1 MFVYVEY
8 RPSLKTAVVEHKRVR
23 CSPTESF
30 DPKDVND
37 FRRSRTY
44 YVRSCHKDRLYE
56 AIRIIHMTETLEEM
70 AMFRAARP
78 RRLVDAERDDCEMN
92 GAWTPACRDQ
102 EHIEEQER
110 QQQIEDALHEYGVGP
125 LPSTALADLQRKLQ
139 AVTDEVDRLRRQG
152 QCSCI
157 GAVSRREDVVPRST
171 YTQLK
176 RKYESLLQKFRQ
188 LEARNANLE
197 VAERSTLAHSEGS
210 PERAVTVGDHTVEP
224 PSGDHTEMVATGQ
237 ALNGTTPKEDDISL
251 EFDVASEDEPE
262 SADAGNMDQQET
274 ERRPIA
280 CAYAGNGIKAPKVGS
295 ARQDGKIYAGRD
307 VWVNKRDWDTLFSC
321 PTDVRFCSLAASLFW
336 TTKELSDRSVTGLA
350 SRRLTVHG
358 TFPEARPPLTPEKLE
373 AVKGLFRIY
382 VGKDALAS
390 RRLSAVRKHLSNK
403 ICDIR
408 RAGRDRR
415 TKKI

>member
-8 RPSLKTAVVEHKRVR
+8 RPSLKTGVVEHTRVR
-23 CSPTESF
+23 CSPMESF

-56 AIRIIHMTETLEEM
+56 AVKIIHMTETLEEM

-92 GAWTPACRDQ
+92 GAWTPVCRDQ

-110 QQQIEDALHEYGVGP
+110 QQQIEDTLHEYGVGP
-125 LPSTALADLQRKLQ
+125 LPSTALADLQRKLE

-152 QCSCI
+152 QCSYT

-176 RKYESLLQKFRQ
+176 RNYESLMEKFRQ

-197 VAERSTLAHSEGS
+197 AAERSTMAHSEGS
-210 PERAVTVGDHTVEP
+210 PERSIIAGDHTVAPVQE
-224 PSGDHTEMVATGQ
+224 EMAAAGQ

-251 EFDVASEDEPE
+251 ELDVASEDEAEPE
-262 SADAGNMDQQET
+262 DAGNMDQQET
-274 ERRPIA
+274 ERGPV
-280 CAYAGNGIKAPKVGS
+280 AYAYTGNGIKAPKVGS

-307 VWVNKRDWDTLFSC
+307 VWVNKRDWDTLFSS
-321 PTDVRFCSLAASLFW
+321 PTDVRFCSVAASLFW
-336 TTKELSDRSVTGLA
+336 TTKELSERSVTGLA
-350 SRRLTVHG
+350 SRRPTVHG
-358 TFPEARPPLTPEKLE
+358 TFPEARPPVTPEKFE
-373 AVKGLFRIY
+373 ALKDLFRIY
-382 VGKDALAS
+382 VGKDAFAS
-390 RRLSAVRKHLSNK
+390 RRLGAVRRLLSNK

-415 TKKI
+415 TKKT